1 MAASNRRVGNLTTP
15 CDACFFFVGDADDVD
30 RGTPGGGTY
39 RGRLG
44 ETSAVGSIATKG
56 GYDVPVDTLSLGAL
70 NPAMKRSTGFREKG
84 WALVG
89 GAGLAATTSAYDG
102 GGASYAGGA
111 PKGCGVHGVGG
122 CRRREGVG
130 GGDGGGGSAMV
141 L

>member
-1 MAASNRRVGNLTTP
+1 MRTERRVML
-15 CDACFFFVGDADDVD
+15 AGDKHVVARHSVALK
-30 RGTPGGGTY
+30 P
-39 RGRLG
+39 
-44 ETSAVGSIATKG
+44 AVKS
-56 GYDVPVDTLSLGAL
+56 
-70 NPAMKRSTGFREKG
+70 STGFREKG